1 MHRNSISSMSSSSS
15 TPLVVAALAVTLMT
29 VALGDNLLASGAKI
43 NPLADDDEVAN
54 ATLGILENV
63 ATAQAALERFKAD
76 GATGTPSVDY
86 LQLATAGLMEYVG
99 NLTARFDATFKD
111 FSNRDLE
118 PIQHA
123 LIETIRYLNG
133 YDSVNSISMLQ
144 NLDYSMYN
152 HNLLRSINSDLRIGS
167 ISLSEALFNQRD
179 VSVAVDDVYAATDKL
194 QENVLRLADVIE
206 KGDAWTLET
215 MARAQAAQAGFNESI
230 DAYING
236 SLTQLDELAGDRLD
250 ELRSF
255 EEDLYRRFKE
265 RINTAPLP
273 KSTTA
278 YFVALKKA
286 IENTIQ
292 KVRINFENLKL
303 YKHRDIEQWKTRG
316 SIVAPISYMTQVTV
330 QVASDPMLAND
341 CTESYIEKILAFPN
355 LTLAHVNGCLAEQ
368 GASEE
373 KTFAIVSQVLDTYI
387 VGAVNASYAAF
398 DICFRYAPRKLNNC
412 LELNGYENSWANG
425 RIYAAA
431 KQIETLVDSE
441 IQHGFNNCVAQN
453 GYFLNYHN
461 IQEMCI
467 YSKKRTR
474 YRNRWSSNK

>member
-1 MHRNSISSMSSSSS
+1 MHRNSISLLSWSSSSS
-15 TPLVVAALAVTLMT
+15 VLVVALAVALVT
-29 VALGDNLLASGAKI
+29 VSFGDNLLVSGAATQT
-43 NPLADDDEVAN
+43 NPLADDEEVAN
-54 ATLGILENV
+54 ATMGLLENV

-76 GATGTPSVDY
+76 GAAPSIDY

-111 FSNRDLE
+111 FTNRDLE

-167 ISLSEALFNQRD
+167 IGLSEALFNQRD

-206 KGDAWTLET
+206 KGSAWTLET

-230 DAYING
+230 EAYING
-236 SLTQLDELAGDRLD
+236 SLTVLDELAGDRLD

-265 RINTAPLP
+265 RINTTPLP

-278 YFVALKKA
+278 YFIALKKA

-292 KVRINFENLKL
+292 KIRINFENLKL

-355 LTLAHVNGCLAEQ
+355 ITLAHVNGCLAEQ

-387 VGAVNASYAAF
+387 VGAINASYAAF
-398 DICFRYAPRKLNNC
+398 DICFRYAPRKINNC